1 MSPIVTLVTA
11 TYQQNTQT
19 GGGEIR
25 KVKQHKIGQR
35 LNSHWTCV
43 RKTSEEKKPDSG
55 EPMKQKDVAING
67 EIDGKVTVFS
77 ER

>member
-1 MSPIVTLVTA
+1 MSPTVTLVTA

-19 GGGEIR
+19 GGGEMR

-43 RKTSEEKKPDSG
+43 RKASEEKKLT
-55 EPMKQKDVAING
+55 E
-67 EIDGKVTVFS
+67 
-77 ER
+77 ERR